1 MLRRTFRSLLVLTFL
16 AMTML
21 GGCSTAPKA
30 EDQADFI
37 ARADSGRDW
46 FESNVNGLDDQIAD
60 AAGYVIFPDVAQW
73 GIIFGGGTFGRGAVC
88 RPDGTLIG
96 WGALNNAS
104 IGLQAGVQGFRMLM
118 VLQNEAVLKQ
128 FMENHLNGSVAGVAV
143 AIEAGGSGKA
153 PFRNGV
159 ALYQGANA
167 GLMAGVN
174 IGLDYIRYKP
184 LDEE

>member
-1 MLRRTFRSLLVLTFL
+1 MLRRTFGSLLILTFL
-16 AMTML
+16 GLTML
-21 GGCSTAPKA
+21 GGCSTAPRSQN
-30 EDQADFI
+30 QADVLV
-37 ARADSGRDW
+37 RADSSRHW
-46 FESNVNGLDDQIAD
+46 FENNVNGLDEQIAD
-60 AAGYVIFPDVAQW
+60 SAGYVVFPDVTQF

-96 WGALNNAS
+96 WGAINTGS
-104 IGLQAGVQGFRMLM
+104 IGLQVGVQGFRMLM
-118 VLQNEAVLKQ
+118 VLQNEAVLNQ
-128 FMENHLNGSVAGVAV
+128 FMENQLAGSVAGVAV
-143 AIEAGGSGKA
+143 ALESGTSGKA

-159 ALYQGANA
+159 AIYQGANT